1 MRYQTRKAQ
10 ANQSKHRVCF
20 EDAALV
26 FLDPDRIETFDGREA
41 YGEDRWKTVGRVSLA
56 LLSVVYTVRDKGN
69 ETIRLISA
77 RKADAYERTQ
87 CGQVQP

>member
-1 MRYQTRKAQ
+1 M
-10 ANQSKHRVCF
+10 
-20 EDAALV
+20 

-87 CGQVQP
+87 YGQVQT